1 MKLKI
6 KERSLL
12 MKRNKSQYAILGVL
26 SLTSQSGYEIKKK
39 IDQGIGHFW
48 NESYGQIY
56 PILKQLVD
64 LEYATVQK
72 EKQRGKPDKNVY
84 HITKKGYESLQ
95 KWLSLP
101 IEPQV
106 PRNEL
111 LLKLFFGRH
120 SSLEDNVQHLIR
132 QRDHMLEALETY
144 KEIEGYLTKE
154 LSSNPD
160 YPYWVITLRQGL
172 LTAEA
177 KIKWCE
183 ESITLLKEA
192 VQQT

>member
-1 MKLKI
+1 LKI
-6 KERSLL
+6 RERSLL
-12 MKRNKSQYAILGVL
+12 MKRNKSLYAILGIL

-39 IDQGIGHFW
+39 IDRGIGHFW

-56 PILKQLVD
+56 PILRQLVA

-72 EKQRGKPDKNVY
+72 EKQSRKPDKNVY
-84 HITKKGYESLQ
+84 YITEKGYKSLQ

-101 IEPQV
+101 VEPQV

-120 SSLEDNVQHLIR
+120 SSLEDSVHHLVK
-132 QRDHMLEALETY
+132 QRDHMMKALQTY

-154 LSSNPD
+154 LSGSPD
-160 YPYWVITLRQGL
+160 YPYWVITLRQGV

-183 ESITLLKEA
+183 ESITLLEERE
-192 VQQT
+192 Q